1 MNVKKIAFQVISKQ
15 PLQKRRKIEMAFTS
29 GVLLSL
35 LIWPIGLDCMVHVS
49 LAPKRQ
55 WWKFFPTFLR
65 FKIGHSYKIHNICSI
80 LMKLGQNN

>member
-35 LIWPIGLDCMVHVS
+35 LIWPIGLDSMVHVS
-49 LAPKRQ
+49 LALKRH
-55 WWKFFPTFLR
+55 WWKFFSHYFT
-65 FKIGHSYKIHNICSI
+65 I
-80 LMKLGQNN
+80 QNWPFIYNPQCLLYSHETW